1 LAIATGVTL
10 YVAASNLIPVFQ
22 GRRGAA
28 PAVAFFGGVAAF
40 VLTDML
46 LGKLPGLS

>member
-1 LAIATGVTL
+1 
-10 YVAASNLIPVFQ
+10 VFQ

-40 VLTDML
+40 VLTDLL